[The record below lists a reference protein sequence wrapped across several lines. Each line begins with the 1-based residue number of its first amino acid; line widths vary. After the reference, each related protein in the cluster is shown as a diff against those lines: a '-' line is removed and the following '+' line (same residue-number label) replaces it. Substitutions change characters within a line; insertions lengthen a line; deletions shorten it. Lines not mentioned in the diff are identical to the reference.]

1 MGHSPI
7 LASREQTPPRP
18 QADPASASSTEPQQ
32 PHLLLSASPRQR
44 APDGPHAGHQAPR
57 LGHHAALALGA
68 LAPHSRGLTTSGAR
82 ATPQD
87 TGSPAEAHRRPL
99 GPPPRRGGTQRGTR
113 QPPRRM
119 PPPPEA
125 APAPH
130 PRRRG
135 HGPAKVGPGRPP
147 PPFIGPV
154 GGALGP
160 LPVAQPPGPCKGHA
174 RPAGASPAG
183 CRARQPLQ
191 GHRGGRLRRL
201 PRRCSGAR
209 ATALA
214 GPP

>member
-1 MGHSPI
+1 M
-7 LASREQTPPRP
+7 
-18 QADPASASSTEPQQ
+18 PASASSTEPQQ
-32 PHLLLSASPRQR
+32 PPCPYWQSPRQR

-57 LGHHAALALGA
+57 LGHHAALALGT
-68 LAPHSRGLTTSGAR
+68 LAPHSRGLTAPGARPKPEAREALRQRTGGRWGPRHAVAAPSGAH
-82 ATPQD
+82 
-87 TGSPAEAHRRPL
+87 GS
-99 GPPPRRGGTQRGTR
+99 
-113 QPPRRM
+113 QPKGCR
-119 PPPPEA
+119 
-125 APAPH
+125 
-130 PRRRG
+130 PRRRRPRHPTRG
-135 HGPAKVGPGRPP
+135 GGGAAPPKVGPGRPP

-209 ATALA
+209 AAALA